1 MINLHSCVVAG
12 TDPLDMEATLTS
24 PSGKIDTCEIRDLDD
39 SLCQINFTPSE
50 EGVHTISLKFKG
62 IHFAGKVKHFWIEY
76 TNINLPW
83 RIHVVSM
90 VRVMSLTLGLLCITY
105 TVQ

>member
-1 MINLHSCVVAG
+1 VEFGRDSAFSRLFAVG

-24 PSGKIDTCEIRDLDD
+24 PSGKIDACEIRDLDD

-62 IHFAGKVKHFWIEY
+62 IHFAGKLNMI
-76 TNINLPW
+76 ID
-83 RIHVVSM
+83 
-90 VRVMSLTLGLLCITY
+90 
-105 TVQ
+105 